1 MKKDNAPA
9 QNPKG
14 SKSSKSLKDRVQKHL
29 KDKNDVITEE
39 DMKNIKVGDDEN
51 DEDPKNVKEFTESL
65 QKKKVTTPWDV
76 LTDND
81 DKE

>member
-1 MKKDNAPA
+1 MKQDKAPS

-14 SKSSKSLKDRVQKHL
+14 SKSLKARVQKHL

-39 DMKNIKVGDDEN
+39 DMKNIKVGAEEN
-51 DEDPKNVKEFTESL
+51 DEDPENAKALAESL